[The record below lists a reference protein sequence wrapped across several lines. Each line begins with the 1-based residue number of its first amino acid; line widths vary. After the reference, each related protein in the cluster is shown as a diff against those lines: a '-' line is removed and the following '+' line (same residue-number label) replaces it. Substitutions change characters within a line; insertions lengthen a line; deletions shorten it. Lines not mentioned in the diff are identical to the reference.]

1 MKTMGKLMDDL
12 MKKIRR
18 EKEGKARG
26 HHRYVQYSRIR
37 LTAAMNSKRFTTTP
51 RDSHTINFLKKRT
64 VITSIWSWRYDVP
77 T

>member
-1 MKTMGKLMDDL
+1 MDEL

-37 LTAAMNSKRFTTTP
+37 LTAAMKSKRFTTTP
-51 RDSHTINFLKKRT
+51 RDSHTINLKLKQNSHYLNMVLEIRCT
-64 VITSIWSWRYDVP
+64 NINC
-77 T
+77 